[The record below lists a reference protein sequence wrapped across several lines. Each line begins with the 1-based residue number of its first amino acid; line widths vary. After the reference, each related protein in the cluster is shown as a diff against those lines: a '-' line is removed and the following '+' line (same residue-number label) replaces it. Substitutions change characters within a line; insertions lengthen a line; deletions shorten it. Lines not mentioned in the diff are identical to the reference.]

1 MVGVLFCASSR
12 MVLSARATSLACL
25 FVQESGDQLESG
37 VSDVAEIQQGKEE
50 RIAYHSW
57 IHVNFGT
64 LIWFA
69 CVHRVISDMTRSLTW
84 VGEAAQGKR

>member
-1 MVGVLFCASSR
+1 
-12 MVLSARATSLACL
+12 
-25 FVQESGDQLESG
+25 
-37 VSDVAEIQQGKEE
+37 
-50 RIAYHSW
+50 
-57 IHVNFGT
+57 VNFGT